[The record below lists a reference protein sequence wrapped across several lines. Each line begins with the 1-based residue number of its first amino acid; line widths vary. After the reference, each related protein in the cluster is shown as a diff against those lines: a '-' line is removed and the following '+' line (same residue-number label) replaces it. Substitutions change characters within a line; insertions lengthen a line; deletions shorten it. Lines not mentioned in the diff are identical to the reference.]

1 MTLLMIALLAGQPA
15 DAQAAP
21 PPPPPP
27 VVEPLPPQL
36 TDPATGDRLADAMQA
51 ISHAFLN
58 LPVGEVQAAVE
69 GRPATRADKRLTV
82 RELARRDDPNFDR
95 NLERRI
101 AEARPKI
108 QASMRALATALPQV
122 MQSLHQA
129 REAIQ
134 RATAN
139 MPDPNYPKR

>member
-1 MTLLMIALLAGQPA
+1 MALLMIALLAVQPA
-15 DAQAAP
+15 DAPAAP
-21 PPPPPP
+21 PPR
-27 VVEPLPPQL
+27 VVQLPPQL

-51 ISHAFLN
+51 ISRAFLN

-69 GRPATRADKRLTV
+69 GRPPTPADKRLTV
-82 RELARRDDPNFDR
+82 REVARRDDPNFDR
-95 NLERRI
+95 NLERKI

-122 MQSLHQA
+122 MQGMRQA
-129 REAIQ
+129 REAIE
-134 RATAN
+134 RAAAN

>member
-1 MTLLMIALLAGQPA
+1 MRPPLA
-15 DAQAAP
+15 
-21 PPPPPP
+21 PPPP
-27 VVEPLPPQL
+27 VVQLPPQL
-36 TDPATGDRLADAMQA
+36 TDPATGDKLANVDAGAVAAHSSTCPSARSRPRSRAGRRLQPTG
-51 ISHAFLN
+51 S
-58 LPVGEVQAAVE
+58 
-69 GRPATRADKRLTV
+69 LTV

-122 MQSLHQA
+122 MQGLRQA
-129 REAIQ
+129 REAIE
-134 RATAN
+134 RAAAN

>member
-1 MTLLMIALLAGQPA
+1 MIALLAAQPA
-15 DAQAAP
+15 DAPAAP
-21 PPPPPP
+21 PPPPP
-27 VVEPLPPQL
+27 VVQLPPQL
-36 TDPATGDRLADAMQA
+36 TDPATGDKLANVMQA
-51 ISHAFLN
+51 LSHAFLN

-69 GRPATRADKRLTV
+69 GRPPTPADRRLTV

-108 QASMRALATALPQV
+108 QSSMRALATALPQV
-122 MQSLHQA
+122 MQGLHQA
-129 REAIQ
+129 REAIE
-134 RATAN
+134 RAAAN

>member
-1 MTLLMIALLAGQPA
+1 MALLVIALLAAQPA
-15 DAQAAP
+15 DAPAAP
-21 PPPPPP
+21 PPPPA
-27 VVEPLPPQL
+27 VQLPPQL
-36 TDPATGDRLADAMQA
+36 TDPATGDKLANVMEAL
-51 ISHAFLN
+51 SHAFLN

-69 GRPATRADKRLTV
+69 GRPATRADRRLTV

-108 QASMRALATALPQV
+108 QSSMRALATALPQV
-122 MQSLHQA
+122 MQGLHQA
-129 REAIQ
+129 REAIE
-134 RATAN
+134 RAAAN